1 MATRPHDEAT
11 AGAAP
16 ACPACGLPTEV
27 PPPQY
32 EHPGWILRWEFRDD
46 TDDLLAVAGQRGH
59 DRGQRVTVY
68 IRVDNDGGVAEN
80 FVWLRPEQARVVARA
95 LLAGA
100 DYADGTEV
108 PR

>member
-1 MATRPHDEAT
+1 MSATPSDAT
-11 AGAAP
+11 PEGSAVS
-16 ACPACGLPTEV
+16 CPACRQPTEV
-27 PPPQY
+27 PWPQY

-46 TDDLLAVAGQRGH
+46 TNDLLTVAGQRGH
-59 DRGQRVTVY
+59 DRGRRVTVY
-68 IRVDNDGGVAEN
+68 IRVANDGGVAEN

-100 DYADGTEV
+100 DYADGKEV